1 MPEIAP
7 EPPPLPLASAPRTM
21 SRRDRLLKSTDS
33 NPPFTP
39 RAPSSSQGRRMPSTR
54 VSTRSWSR
62 PRILMLLVRRLKLTP
77 GSTRLPKSLQLR
89 TCNSSRRLRSVLL
102 CQAGAGRL
110 PSPSTRT
117 GSRFVTPACGTVR
130 KCRRCARAQPGR
142 AGRRAKPSDTGR
154 NRSGRRCRARPARRH
169 RTTSRRRRRRTQRLC
184 QRPRRDAVTGRAG
197 LNRLRLRG
205 ARYPPARP
213 TGPAPRAR
221 PGINRLGGAARRRR
235 PATVRAA
242 RTAVE
247 GVGHDRP
254 FDPAGSDLRA
264 CTGIHLPLPSMTLEH
279 DESDNMALTF
289 CNNGDSGRR
298 DAPRS

>member
-117 GSRFVTPACGTVR
+117 GSRFVTPPAAPAR
-130 KCRRCARAQPGR
+130 RRRRCARARPG
-142 AGRRAKPSDTGR
+142 PS
-154 NRSGRRCRARPARRH
+154 RPAGGRSPRTRSRAVQAIGARAQQGSIEQHRH
-169 RTTSRRRRRRTQRLC
+169 ARGIGETRQRLG

-197 LNRLRLRG
+197 LEPI
-205 ARYPPARP
+205 APARRKRQDRR
-213 TGPAPRAR
+213 RADR
-221 PGINRLGGAARRRR
+221 ASAARKPGIDGSGGAARRRR
-235 PATVRAA
+235 
-242 RTAVE
+242 
-247 GVGHDRP
+247 
-254 FDPAGSDLRA
+254 LR
-264 CTGIHLPLPSMTLEH
+264 GPP
-279 DESDNMALTF
+279 
-289 CNNGDSGRR
+289 GRR
-298 DAPRS
+298 LRCGS

>member
-117 GSRFVTPACGTVR
+117 GSRFVTPPAAPVR
-130 KCRRCARAQPGR
+130 KCRRCARARPGPSWP
-142 AGRRAKPSDTGR
+142 AGGRSPRTQSR
-154 NRSGRRCRARPARRH
+154 NRSGRRCRARQQGGIEQHGHAGGVGETR
-169 RTTSRRRRRRTQRLC
+169 QRLC

-205 ARYPPARP
+205 ARCKHA
-213 TGPAPRAR
+213 
-221 PGINRLGGAARRRR
+221 GAANR
-235 PATVRAA
+235 ASAA
-242 RTAVE
+242 RKARDKR
-247 GVGHDRP
+247 VGRRGAP
-254 FDPAGSDLRA
+254 SAA
-264 CTGIHLPLPSMTLEH
+264 CGP
-279 DESDNMALTF
+279 
-289 CNNGDSGRR
+289 SGRR
-298 DAPRS
+298 ERRLRVWVMIVLSIQRVATCGHAQAFICLYPP